1 MVVSFV
7 IVEYFSIEDIEGCIP
22 SIIANYSDNAYE
34 IIISSNS
41 LYEVEIQHAIQM
53 KYTKYKWI
61 FNTKNGGFAYAMNQ
75 GLQAAIGDILI
86 ILNPDVRVRFGLCEM
101 VKYMYEN
108 HRVGAIAPK
117 IVNKNGIV
125 QDSYRDFI
133 TPLNFVFRHMRRFLN
148 RDNSLDIK
156 EPISVDWVIGAFVMM
171 SKEVYSYVNGLDD
184 NYFLYCEDM
193 DLCKRIKQ
201 RGYEV
206 IYFPYAEVEYEGT
219 RSARHSVKY
228 AFIFLKSLCR
238 FWRKFG
244 LS

>member
-1 MVVSFV
+1 MVISFV
-7 IVEYFSIEDIEGCIP
+7 IVEYFSIEDIEVCIS
-22 SIIANYSDNAYE
+22 SIVANCGENAYE

-41 LYEVEIQHAIQM
+41 LYESDMQDAIQT
-53 KYTKYKWI
+53 KYTKCKWV
-61 FNTKNGGFAYAMNQ
+61 FNAKNGGFAYAMNQ
-75 GLQAAIGDILI
+75 GLQAAIGDVLI
-86 ILNPDVRVRFGLCEM
+86 ILNPDVRIRFGLDEM

-108 HRVGAIAPK
+108 QRIGAIAPK
-117 IVNKNGIV
+117 IISKNGII

-133 TPLNFVFRHMRRFLN
+133 TPLNFVIRHVRRFFN
-148 RDNSLDIK
+148 RDNLLDMK

-171 SKEVYSYVNGLDD
+171 TKEVYSLVDGLDD

-201 RGYEV
+201 RGYEI

-219 RSARHSVKY
+219 RSARYSVKY
-228 AFIFLKSLCR
+228 AFIFLKSLYR

-244 LS
+244 LR